1 MKTRIEFGVASHV
14 GMVRTENQDCYG
26 HFPTSAN
33 GQAGDGVQLFIVADG
48 MGGQRSGKLASDM
61 AVRTVAKAYFQSA
74 DPGMA
79 GRLEEAFR
87 TANEAV
93 FSYGSAHQ
101 ESAGMGT
108 TCVALVLREQHA
120 WIAHIGDSRIYHIG
134 KRGIAQL
141 TNDHT
146 KVAEMRRRG
155 ILTDEEAQTHPD
167 RHQLYRALG
176 VRPQAD
182 VDILSDI
189 LVGTKEHF
197 LLCTDGVY
205 EYVADREM
213 HDLVMNSAPQEA
225 CDRIVLLA
233 NERGGHDNS
242 TVCVVR
248 VQHTNSF
255 LEHMRWEQ

>member
-1 MKTRIEFGVASHV
+1 
-14 GMVRTENQDCYG
+14 MVRTENQDCYG
-26 HFPTSAN
+26 MFPAGGN
-33 GQAGDGVQLFIVADG
+33 GTAGDGAHLFIVADG
-48 MGGQRSGKLASDM
+48 MGGQRSGKLASDL
-61 AVRTVAKAYFQSA
+61 AVRAVSAAWFQST
-74 DPGMA
+74 DPEVA
-79 GRLEEAFR
+79 SRLEAAFR

-93 FSYGSAHQ
+93 FAYGSAH
-101 ESAGMGT
+101 EDSAGMGT

-120 WIAHIGDSRIYHIG
+120 CIAHIGDSRIYHIG
-134 KRGIAQL
+134 KRGIVQL
-141 TNDHT
+141 TSDHT

-155 ILTDEEAQTHPD
+155 ILTEEEALTHPD

-176 VRPQAD
+176 VRAEAT
-182 VDILSDI
+182 VDIVPDFT
-189 LVGTKEHF
+189 VGTKEHF

-205 EYVADREM
+205 EYVTDQEL
-213 HDLVMNSAPQEA
+213 HDLVTSRSPQEA

-248 VQHTNSF
+248 VQYTNSF

>member
-1 MKTRIEFGVASHV
+1 MKTRIEYGVASHV
-14 GMVRTENQDCYG
+14 GMVRSENQDCYG
-26 HFPTSAN
+26 MFPAVN
-33 GQAGDGVQLFIVADG
+33 GQAGNGVHLFIVADG
-48 MGGQRSGKLASDM
+48 MGGQRSGKLASDL
-61 AVRTVAKAYFQSA
+61 AVRTVSEAYFQSA
-74 DPGMA
+74 DPQVA
-79 GRLEEAFR
+79 SRLESAFR

-93 FSYGSAHQ
+93 FAYGSSH
-101 ESAGMGT
+101 EDSAGMGT

-120 WIAHIGDSRIYHIG
+120 SIAHIGDSRIYHIG
-134 KRGIAQL
+134 KRGIMQL
-141 TNDHT
+141 TKDHT
-146 KVAEMRRRG
+146 KVAEMCRRG

-176 VRPQAD
+176 VRAEAA
-182 VDILSDI
+182 VDIVPDFT
-189 LVGTKEHF
+189 VGTKEHF

-205 EYVADREM
+205 EYVTDQEM
-213 HDLVMNSAPQEA
+213 HDVVTSRSPQEA